1 MPLLFVGSLFYEGLG
16 EKKQTDSGV
25 LQNFGKAKSV
35 CLYGH
40 TCAHVF
46 GIVFDHFLTCF
57 LYHRCADHPSII
69 ISMCVQG
76 NDRVP
81 THVSRAISSTRS
93 ISFSISIHYVYVYM
107 L

>member
-1 MPLLFVGSLFYEGLG
+1 MPLLFVGSLFCEGLG

-57 LYHRCADHPSII
+57 
-69 ISMCVQG
+69 
-76 NDRVP
+76 
-81 THVSRAISSTRS
+81 
-93 ISFSISIHYVYVYM
+93 
-107 L
+107 